1 MGVAKLKKK
10 ANLAARMSAFILEQ
24 KRVGGKLMKDNNVLF
39 ISDVRDVLGGNF
51 EWVYNAID
59 KKEWN
64 VELFLKDKQLHK
76 ETVSDAK
83 LIARKLRS
91 AKYIFVE
98 DVYNYLQFYTLLP
111 GQEII
116 QLWHAA
122 GAYKKFGFSRKN
134 EDIKISP
141 GHRKYTKAIVSAE
154 SIAPCYAEAYDIS
167 EDKIIATGVPRTDI
181 FFDESWKNEVREK
194 FWAKY
199 PETRGK
205 KIILLAPTYRGTKVP
220 LADYDMSKVPIK
232 ALQERFG
239 EEYILITKLHPAA
252 YNNMLLKGKKLGDD
266 SGFWLDVSDIRDI
279 NDILPVADIL
289 ITDYSSVI
297 FDWLLLDRPII
308 YYVYDKDEYAGDRGM
323 YYSFDEYVYGAV
335 AQTGEELAD
344 AIAAADMMADKRAAF
359 RERFMGACDGHA
371 TERVVALLK
380 RSTK

>member
-1 MGVAKLKKK
+1 MGASKLRKKVD
-10 ANLAARMSAFILEQ
+10 LAARMSAFILEQ
-24 KRVGGKLMKDNNVLF
+24 RRSGGKLMKDNNVLF
-39 ISDVRDVLGGNF
+39 ISDVRDVMGGNF

-59 KKEWN
+59 RKKWN
-64 VELFLKDKQLHK
+64 VDVFLKDKQLHR
-76 ETVSDAK
+76 ETVADARV
-83 LIARKLRS
+83 IARKLRT

-122 GAYKKFGFSRKN
+122 GAYKKFGFSRKG

-141 GHRKYTKAIVSAE
+141 GHRKYTKAIVSAA
-154 SIAPCYAEAYDIS
+154 SISSCYAEAYDIS
-167 EDKIIATGVPRTDI
+167 EDKIVATGVPRTDI
-181 FFDESWKNEVREK
+181 FFDEEWKKDVQKK
-194 FWAKY
+194 FHENY
-199 PETRGK
+199 PETAGK
-205 KIILLAPTYRGTKVP
+205 KIILLAPTYRGTRVP
-220 LADYDMSKVPIK
+220 EADYDMNRVPIGELREK
-232 ALQERFG
+232 FG
-239 EEYILITKLHPAA
+239 DEYILITKLHPAA
-252 YNNMLLKGKKLGDD
+252 YNNMLLKGKQLGDD

-297 FDWLLLDRPII
+297 FDWLLLDKPII

-335 AQTGEELAD
+335 AETGEELVE
-344 AIAAADMMADKRAAF
+344 AIAQADMMTEKREAF

-371 TERVVALLK
+371 TERVVAMLK
-380 RSTK
+380 

>member
-1 MGVAKLKKK
+1 MAASKLKKK
-10 ANLAARMSAFILEQ
+10 ADLAARMTAFIAEQ
-24 KRVGGKLMKDNNVLF
+24 KLVGSKLMKDRNVLF
-39 ISDVRDVLGGNF
+39 ISDVRDVMGGNF
-51 EWVYNAID
+51 EWVYNALD

-64 VELFLKDKQLHK
+64 IDVYLKDKQLHR
-76 ETVSDAK
+76 ETISDAR
-83 LIARKLRS
+83 LIARKLRT

-98 DVYNYLQFYTLLP
+98 DVFNYLQFYTLLP

-122 GAYKKFGFSRKN
+122 GAYKKFGFSRKF

-154 SIAPCYAEAYDIS
+154 AISSCYAEAYDIS
-167 EDKIIATGVPRTDI
+167 EDKIVATGVPRTDI
-181 FFDESWKNEVREK
+181 FYDESWKNEVREK

-199 PETRGK
+199 PETRGR
-205 KIILLAPTYRGTKVP
+205 KIIVLAPTYRGTKVP
-220 LADYDMSKVPIK
+220 LADYDMSRVPIREMH
-232 ALQERFG
+232 ERLG
-239 EEYILITKLHPAA
+239 DDYILVTKLHPAA
-252 YNNMLLKGKKLGDD
+252 YNNMLLKGRKLGDD

-335 AQTGEELAD
+335 AETGDELIE
-344 AIAAADMMADKRAAF
+344 AIRAADMMTDKREAF
-359 RERFMGACDGHA
+359 REKFMGACDGHA
-371 TERVVALLK
+371 TERVVALLG
-380 RSTK
+380 R

>member
-1 MGVAKLKKK
+1 MARASQLKKK
-10 ANLAARMSAFILEQ
+10 ADLAARMSAFILEQ
-24 KRVGGKLMKDNNVLF
+24 QLVGDKLMKDNNVLF
-39 ISDVRDVLGGNF
+39 ISDVRDVMGGNF

-59 KKEWN
+59 KAKWN
-64 VELFLKDKQLHK
+64 VDVFLKDKQLHK
-76 ETVSDAK
+76 ETLSDAR

-98 DVYNYLQFYTLLP
+98 DVFNYLQFYTLLP

-122 GAYKKFGFSRKN
+122 GAYKKFGFSRKE

-141 GHRKYTKAIVSAE
+141 GHRRYTKAIVSAAG
-154 SIAPCYAEAYDIS
+154 IASCYAEAYDIG
-167 EDKIIATGVPRTDI
+167 EDKIVATGVPRTDL
-181 FFDESWKNEVREK
+181 FFDEEWKAEVQKK
-194 FWAKY
+194 FRKQY
-199 PETRGK
+199 PETGDK

-220 LADYDMSKVPIK
+220 EADYDMTKVPIK
-232 ALQERFG
+232 ELREKFG
-239 EEYILITKLHPAA
+239 EDYILVTKLHPAA
-252 YNNMLLKGKKLGDD
+252 YNNMKLKGKRLGDD

-297 FDWLLLDRPII
+297 FDWLLLDKPII

-335 AQTGEELAD
+335 AETDEELVE
-344 AIAAADMMADKRAAF
+344 AIAQADMMTEKREAF

-371 TERVVALLK
+371 TERVVAMLK
-380 RSTK
+380 